1 MNCLIDTQMTRA
13 PRQHHLLLACIII
26 MALICALYSSPARA
40 QSEVSVN
47 TLDTSAV
54 ASQNKPSVITLPLNK
69 VHVVSFDRSV
79 RDVIIANPE
88 IADVIVKT
96 QTKAYIIGRSTG
108 DTDILFVDQTGAVM
122 NHIIARVDLDISAA
136 AAAIRELVPSAEVE
150 LRSVNDSIVI
160 TGVVHTAKESAD
172 ASTIAQ
178 QFVAEDSNVVNM
190 LRVLGDQQ
198 VLLQVRIAEIQRN
211 VLKKLGL
218 SSNITFS
225 TNKGPGSL
233 AFDITTFGQDLASAF
248 EAVGQ
253 FSTGAPNIPQTTYS
267 ALERQGL
274 VKTLAEPVLTAIS
287 GESASFLVGGLIP
300 TVGGVDS
307 TGNTIIEFREFGVKL
322 EFTPVVMAKDHIS
335 LRIATEVSRI
345 STENSLTIPI
355 QQGATSITITGLSVR
370 KTESTVNLP
379 SGGSLMI
386 AGLLQND
393 EFTTIDGV
401 PWLQNIPILGAL
413 FRSPS
418 FQNNQSELVI
428 LVEAVLVRPTDNK
441 QQLALP
447 TDGFVSPSDFD
458 LLILGRLFKQYGSVK
473 NSDEVPIIGGPIG
486 YFMP

>member
-1 MNCLIDTQMTRA
+1 MSTAAKQYQSLVRV
-13 PRQHHLLLACIII
+13 LLTLVYLLTAS
-26 MALICALYSSPARA
+26 MAWA
-40 QSEVSVN
+40 QPEISVDP
-47 TLDTSAV
+47 LDV
-54 ASQNKPSVITLPLNK
+54 IPGNKPTVVKLPLNT
-69 VHVVSFDRSV
+69 VHVIDFDRNV
-79 RDVIIANPE
+79 REVIVANPE

-96 QTKAYIIGRSTG
+96 QTKAYILGRSTG
-108 DTDILFVDQTGAVM
+108 DTDILFVDESGAVM
-122 NHIIARVDLDISAA
+122 RHIIARVDLDTSTA

-150 LRSVNDSIVI
+150 LKSVSDNIVI
-160 TGVVHTAKESAD
+160 TGVVHTAKESSD
-172 ASTIAQ
+172 IGVIAQ
-178 QFVAEDSNVVNM
+178 QFIAKDSESEVVNM
-190 LRVLGDQQ
+190 IRVLDDQQ

-218 SSNITFS
+218 SSSIAFS
-225 TNKGPGSL
+225 TNKLPGDL
-233 AFDITTFGQDLASAF
+233 NFNITTFGQDLASAF
-248 EAVGQ
+248 EAAGS
-253 FSTGAPNIPQTTYS
+253 FSTGTPNIPQTTFS

-287 GESASFLVGGLIP
+287 GESANFLVGGEVP

-307 TGNTIIEFREFGVKL
+307 TGNTIIEFKEFGVKL
-322 EFTPVVMAKDHIS
+322 DFTPVVMAKDNIS
-335 LRIATEVSRI
+335 LRISAEVSRI

-355 QQGATSITITGLSVR
+355 QQGATSINITGLSVR

-393 EFTTIDGV
+393 EFTSVDGV
-401 PWLQNIPILGAL
+401 PWFQNLPVLGPL

-418 FQNNQSELVI
+418 FQKNQSELVI
-428 LVEAVLVRPTDNK
+428 LVEAVLVSPTDKK

-458 LLILGRLFKQYGSVK
+458 LIVLGRLYKQYGNVK
-473 NSDEVPIIGGPIG
+473 NNDNIPTIDGPIG